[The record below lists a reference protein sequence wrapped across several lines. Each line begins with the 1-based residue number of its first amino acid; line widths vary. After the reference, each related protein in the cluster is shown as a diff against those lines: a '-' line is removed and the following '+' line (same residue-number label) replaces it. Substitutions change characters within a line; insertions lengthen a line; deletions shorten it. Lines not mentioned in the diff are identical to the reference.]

1 MAPSQIQIHINALNR
16 LLKDKIYYKK
26 DIIEQKKT
34 IDDLNKKKES
44 EQDKEVAED
53 LTYQLKKQVQILDET
68 ENLIP
73 SLNKKITEILQNLY
87 DYISENK
94 SSINAQDLSNAEI
107 VIKDCEDSLVEWL
120 KEFHFKKN

>member
-26 DIIEQKKT
+26 DIIEQNKT

-44 EQDKEVAED
+44 EQDEEVAED
-53 LTYQLKKQVQILDET
+53 LTYQLKKQVQILNET

-73 SLNKKITEILQNLY
+73 SLNKKITEILQNLN
-87 DYISENK
+87 DFISENK
-94 SSINAQDLSNAEI
+94 SSINPQDLSNAET
-107 VIKDCEDSLVEWL
+107 VIKDCEDSLVE
-120 KEFHFKKN
+120 